1 TQRWRHRAARIPAR
15 LFRYSVLSEERES
28 VQRSPGYV
36 HCRTHLRFQYEVRC
50 AMQSRYKFISALV
63 MVGYLTVAVRAQQG
77 INAIDVQRIDVQ
89 RIDVQ
94 SIEIQPAGI
103 FAATR
108 PDPPAG
114 P

>member
-36 HCRTHLRFQYEVRC
+36 HRRTHLRFQYEVRC

-63 MVGYLTVAVRAQQG
+63 MVGFLTVAVRAQQG
-77 INAIDVQRIDVQ
+77 INPIDVQPIDVQ
-89 RIDVQ
+89 P
-94 SIEIQPAGI
+94 IEIQPVGI
-103 FAATR
+103 ASAVQ

-114 P
+114 PVNLI